1 VKRKLS
7 TITVVMSVLAV
18 LVCGCATMQTIDIS
32 SRSRIMNADYTTTLQ
47 AAVDY
52 LNSEGW
58 QIATVDREF
67 GLVNTEFKSSS
78 DLGSI
83 FFGGERYK
91 LNLSIQRFSA
101 DQTRV
106 IANMLHETK
115 SHGHLLGEG
124 SWVQARLTEDD
135 AVEQYYHLLSGLE
148 AKLHSE
154 KKGFSESRRAN

>member
-1 VKRKLS
+1 
-7 TITVVMSVLAV
+7 MAVLAV

-32 SRSRIMNADYTTTLQ
+32 SRSRIVNADYATTLK
-47 AAVDY
+47 ASIDY

-67 GLVNTEFKSSS
+67 GLINTEFRSSS

-91 LNLSIQRFSA
+91 LNLSIQRFSV

-124 SWVQARLTEDD
+124 SWVQARVTEGD
-135 AVEQYYHLLSGLE
+135 ALEQYYHLLGGIE
-148 AKLHSE
+148 AKVQSD
-154 KKGFSESRRAN
+154 KKDFTESRSTK